1 MTKITLGLIGAGYWG
16 RNLLRNF
23 EALGVIQIVG
33 EANKTLQTEH
43 QKKYPDIEFCT
54 DSSTVLTSSVDAVAI
69 ATPAETHGTLVRAA
83 LEFNKHVF
91 VEKPLCLDL
100 DEAEDLRQ
108 LAEEKGRILMVGHLL
123 LYHPAYKALR
133 KVVQSGVLGKLRYLY
148 SNRLSLGKIRRSET
162 VLWSFAP
169 HDISMILGIIGV
181 QPARVTTNGGH
192 FLTAGV
198 ADTTMTYMSF
208 PGGVEAH
215 IFVSWLHPFKEQKL
229 VVIGDRAMA
238 VFNDVAAGD
247 EKLLLYKHKASWDGA
262 LPVIDKAEAEP
273 IIFDQNAEPLHLE
286 CQAFIDAVTSGDPPP
301 SNATEGIGV
310 LRVLDASH
318 RSLMSGETVLLK

>member
-1 MTKITLGLIGAGYWG
+1 MTLGLIGAGYWG

-23 EALGVIQIVG
+23 NALGVLKSVA
-33 EANKTLQTEH
+33 EASEELQAEH
-43 QKKYPDIEFCT
+43 KISYSDIEFCN
-54 DSSTVLTSSVDAVAI
+54 DSNTVLSSSVDAVAI
-69 ATPAETHGTLVRAA
+69 ATPAETHGALVRAA
-83 LEFNKHVF
+83 LESNKHVF

-100 DEAEDLRQ
+100 NEAEDLRQ
-108 LAEEKGRILMVGHLL
+108 LAEEKGRILMIGHLL
-123 LYHPAYKALR
+123 LYHPAYQSLC
-133 KVVQSGVLGKLRYLY
+133 KVVQSGALGNLRYLY

-169 HDISMILGIIGV
+169 HDISMILGIIGA
-181 QPARVTTNGGH
+181 QPKRVTTNGGH

-208 PGGVEAH
+208 PDGVEAH
-215 IFVSWLHPFKEQKL
+215 IFVSWLHPFKDQKL

-247 EKLLLYKHKASWDGA
+247 DKLLLYKHKASWDGE

-273 IIFDQNAEPLHLE
+273 ITFDQNVEPLRLE
-286 CQAFIDAVTSGDPPP
+286 CQAFIDAVTSGDQPP
-301 SNATEGIGV
+301 SNAAEGIGV

-318 RSLMSGETVLLK
+318 RSLISGETVLLK